1 VRPSSDVLGVSALIF
16 WLEKNCNAKLL
27 RAWHKTNGGTSP
39 GKGKIRCDGN
49 YVQPQYEIEQC
60 AQNFSGL
67 VKSEL
72 TAEHFVTKL
81 RLESWLLWIM
91 KSTNK

>member
-1 VRPSSDVLGVSALIF
+1 MRPRC
-16 WLEKNCNAKLL
+16 EK
-27 RAWHKTNGGTSP
+27 
-39 GKGKIRCDGN
+39 
-49 YVQPQYEIEQC
+49 EQC

-81 RLESWLLWIM
+81 RLESRLLGIM
-91 KSTNK
+91 KSTNKQKLEATKLATNVRGEVIAGK